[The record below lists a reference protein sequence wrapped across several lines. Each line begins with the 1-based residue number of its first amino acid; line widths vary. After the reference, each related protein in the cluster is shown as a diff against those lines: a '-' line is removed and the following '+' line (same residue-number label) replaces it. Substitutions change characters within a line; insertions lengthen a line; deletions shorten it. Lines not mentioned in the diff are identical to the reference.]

1 MVYGYVRISTRK
13 QNIER
18 QIRNIKQACEEAVIV
33 KEVYTGTSMNRAEY
47 NKLVSKVKEND
58 IIYFDSVSRM
68 ARNAEEGF
76 KEYEQLF
83 NKGVELCFI
92 KEPHIN
98 TSVYRK
104 AITQL
109 VPTTGTNID
118 YIINGVNKY
127 LMAIAKEQIFIAF
140 EQAEK
145 EVLDLRQRTKEGIET
160 ARINGAQI
168 GRAAGTTVITKKSV
182 KAKEDIIKY
191 NADFEGTLNDKD
203 TMKILGIARNTY
215 YKYKRELK
223 ERLI

>member
-18 QIRNIKQACEEAVIV
+18 QIRNIKQACEESIIV

-160 ARINGAQI
+160 ARINGAKI
-168 GRAAGTTVITKKSV
+168 GRSAGTTVITKKSV
-182 KAKEDIIKY
+182 KAKEDIVKY

-203 TMKILGIARNTY
+203 TIKILGIARNTY
-215 YKYKRELK
+215 YKYKKELK
-223 ERLI
+223 EGLI